1 MSGTTNNN
9 TILMQLKFLLAILV
23 LSISGNTA
31 FSQSK
36 KKQIEHLKFKLD
48 SLNKTIE
55 NERQINSEFTKRIF
69 TFQRNRDSLSQII
82 TFQKAQLES
91 RGKIILNLD
100 NELNSRNEEIT
111 KLIVEL
117 NLKSDS
123 LKLSKQALV
132 KNSFTDETPESC
144 WYGVNKVDTLTAIHS
159 SKLFVVP
166 VDSSEYL
173 SAYKGVLPNYI
184 NDKSTEANKKFIKFH
199 LRNGTTKILHND
211 LGPQDGNFYDAYV
224 RYKLLGSIKE
234 IDYYLLERINCE
246 WSTFLLVDKENG
258 RELKL
263 CSKPIFT
270 NDRRLMVCALF
281 SEIQGFDFQIFE
293 VQESRKIKSL
303 EIDFHPQW
311 APNAVKFNRNNDVLI
326 QKLLL
331 GCPDFRYGKV
341 TLN

>member
-1 MSGTTNNN
+1 MKYIKKLTL
-9 TILMQLKFLLAILV
+9 IFLLSLIG
-23 LSISGNTA
+23 ISA

-36 KKQIEHLKFKLD
+36 KKQIDLLNFKID

-55 NERQINSEFTKRIF
+55 NERQINNDFTKRIF
-69 TFQRNRDSLSQII
+69 TFQRNRDSLNQII

-91 RGKIILNLD
+91 KGKIILNLE
-100 NELNSRNEEIT
+100 NELNFRNEEIT
-111 KLIVEL
+111 KLKVEL

-144 WYGVNKVDTLTAIHS
+144 WHGVNHVDTLITIHS

-173 SAYKGVLPNYI
+173 SAHKGVLPNYI

-199 LRNGTTKILHND
+199 LRNGTTKILRND

-234 IDYYLLERINCE
+234 IDYYLLERNNCE

-258 RELKL
+258 GELKL

-270 NDRRLMVCALF
+270 NDGRHMVCALF

-303 EIDFHPQW
+303 EIDFNPQW
-311 APNAVKFNRNNDVLI
+311 APNAIKFNRNNDVMI